1 MIKPIAISSTNHTL
15 LQNLAETYSKV
26 SRLFDVSSLWSS
38 SSAEKDKD
46 KADGKTE
53 DEAKKITAEATK
65 DAPARKG
72 SAGPPPVKPK
82 RPGQNKRMPSERPM
96 SVRDFEVVSRAEK
109 R

>member
-38 SSAEKDKD
+38 SSSTAATSEQKEKD
-46 KADGKTE
+46 
-53 DEAKKITAEATK
+53 DEAKKALKESTQPT
-65 DAPARKG
+65 RKG
-72 SAGPPPVKPK
+72 SGGAGPPPVKPK

>member
-15 LQNLAETYSKV
+15 LQNLSETYSKV

-38 SSAEKDKD
+38 SSTAATTQDE
-46 KADGKTE
+46 
-53 DEAKKITAEATK
+53 EAKKIAKEGTK
-65 DAPARKG
+65 DPPTRKG

-82 RPGQNKRMPSERPM
+82 RPGQKRMPSERPM
-96 SVRDFEVVSRAEK
+96 SSRDFEVVSRAEK